1 MVVCLGGVPFSKAVD
16 VNVPGVTEAFAG
28 GDHWIFGSVFFVK
41 AHVASGY
48 ISVSLFG
55 RSFLRRIV

>member
-28 GDHWIFGSVFFVK
+28 CDHGVFGCVFVIEP
-41 AHVASGY
+41 HVAGGG
-48 ISVSLFG
+48 IAGGGGGWL
-55 RSFLRRIV
+55 L